1 MTIKR
6 IMLVVAFA
14 LVGCEGAAPVA
25 SPFHP
30 EDKVVPVALDPDRP
44 RPPAPSTGG
53 GASAFRARRRKSSA
67 PPRAGTR

>member
-1 MTIKR
+1 MTMKR
-6 IMLVVAFA
+6 MMLVLAFA

-44 RPPAPSTGG
+44 RPPAPSTVELK
-53 GASAFRARRRKSSA
+53 RV
-67 PPRAGTR
+67 PRAPTQE